1 MSHTPAPWIFIADRR
16 NAFGSIRPM
25 REGGEGH
32 SLATIEWT
40 DSGSTAANAVLISAA
55 PELLA
60 ALEQCLPLIDAYR
73 RSTGGDGD
81 LSAMAAR
88 AAIKK
93 ARGNK

>member
-16 NAFGSIRPM
+16 DAFGSIRPM
-25 REGGEGH
+25 REGG
-32 SLATIEWT
+32 SLATIDWT

-93 ARGNK
+93 ARGK